1 MGDPEDELARTATAS
16 GSRSDGVQPELGA
29 MLGRYRLER
38 MLGEGGMGVVHA
50 AFDPDLERRVALKVL
65 RSVDQLGD
73 ARQRLLREA
82 RAMARLTHENVVV
95 VHEVGTANDR
105 DYVAMELIDGQTLA
119 EWLAGKP
126 REVSKIID
134 AFCAAGRGLAAA
146 HAAGL
151 VHRDF
156 KPHNVLRRRDG
167 RIVVTDFGLARGVDA
182 PPMPAA
188 AAAVAF
194 DVTLRPGAVGSA
206 AGSQPSGLS
215 GLTQTGAL
223 MGTPAYMAPEQ
234 WTGGTVG
241 PPADQ
246 FAFCVALWEALTGER
261 PFKGDT
267 VEALK
272 TEVKRGPETLDQSKL
287 PRRLRRTL
295 VRGLDPDPAKRWP
308 SMDALLAKMVRV
320 DRRAG
325 IAFMLS
331 GGALV
336 AGAVAMILLHNR
348 TPACDPPAREP
359 TDVWSKAFAV
369 GVPPGRSELFNSQV
383 SHWAVA
389 RATACTADPIAR
401 PAQLHCLDQVLA
413 RMDVIRK
420 GYAGV
425 DKPTEE
431 DLSDNFVDPSVCLTP
446 APPRLTLPDSADV
459 VAAFNLIARSDADP
473 KHPPL
478 AEAKTFAA
486 RPGLDACSRALALVA
501 VENDEEE
508 FPAKRTA
515 ISDALAASEQ
525 CEDERLHAEL
535 LIANVPYQFELPQV
549 GPRGIHAIE
558 RASAAVDKVKEPQLT
573 ARIDLLRGLVA
584 SQQDRWKEAYA
595 LMDDSIQ
602 AHVAV
607 NQPRG
612 AVRAALEAIE
622 LRLQRN
628 RISDENDVRA
638 IVAKWLPVARTLQGP
653 DEDHLAIQ
661 LERDDAMARYWLGDV
676 AGGHAELIRLFKP
689 QPDAKNDHKIEGDVV
704 DQEGKPVAGAT
715 VAAGGVISIDS
726 IGVLPMPSFH
736 RPDGHLRIVTTD
748 DHGHFSMPDGPERGS
763 VVAQLGDRRSVAV
776 VVADQVK
783 LVVRPTRRLAGK
795 VALGGFDYTQ
805 AGIIIEDPNDPTGV
819 QLQRIA
825 MIMPDGTFSA
835 DGVPQTK
842 VSIGVG
848 VTRDGRQGHVNFTP
862 VPAGHEPVTGL
873 KLEASA
879 TTRTLD
885 VLVRSKL
892 TTPIET
898 SQLLMFSGK
907 QHFTTAGQLNA
918 AASNGAALAQQWA
931 EHVTGEH
938 MPKTLV
944 PKYRNGDLIGHF
956 TDVPAGDVTVCAVP
970 LPNDLMDNVAMKK
983 IQAHIN
989 ELGVDC
995 EIADGQADMVIVAT
1009 SPPKNFD

>member
-1 MGDPEDELARTATAS
+1 MGDPEDELARTATAP
-16 GSRSDGVQPELGA
+16 GSRTAAPQPDLGA
-29 MLGRYRLER
+29 TLGRYRLER
-38 MLGEGGMGVVHA
+38 TLGEGGMGVVHA

-126 REVSKIID
+126 REVGQIID

-182 PPMPAA
+182 APMPAA

-194 DVTLRPGAVGSA
+194 DVTLRPTDAA

-215 GLTQTGAL
+215 GITQTGAL

-267 VEALK
+267 VEELK
-272 TEVKRGPETLDQSKL
+272 SVVKRGAESLDQSKL

-295 VRGLDPDPAKRWP
+295 VRGLEPDPAKRWP
-308 SMDALLAKMVRV
+308 SMDVLIGRIARA
-320 DRRAG
+320 DRSVG
-325 IAFMLS
+325 IAFMIA

-336 AGAVAMILLHNR
+336 AGGIAMVLLHDGK
-348 TPACDPPAREP
+348 PACDPPAMEP
-359 TDVWSKAFAV
+359 TAVWSKAFAV
-369 GVPPGRSELFNSQV
+369 GVPPARSELFNSQI
-383 SHWAVA
+383 SHWAVS
-389 RATACTADPIAR
+389 RATACTADPVAR
-401 PAQLHCLDQVLA
+401 PLQLHCLDQVLA

-420 GYAGV
+420 AYAGV
-425 DKPTEE
+425 AKATEE
-431 DLSDNFVDPSVCLTP
+431 DLADQLVDPSVCVTP
-446 APPRLTLPDSADV
+446 TPPRLTLPDTPDV
-459 VAAFNLIARSDADP
+459 VSAFNLIARGDANP
-473 KHPPL
+473 KQRPL
-478 AEAKTFAA
+478 AEAKAFAA

-501 VENDEEE
+501 VENDEEDYQ
-508 FPAKRTA
+508 AKRSA
-515 ISDALAASEQ
+515 LSDALASSEQ

-535 LIANVPYQFELPQV
+535 LISNVPYQFELPMV

-558 RASAAVDKVKEPQLT
+558 RASAAVEKVKEPHLS
-573 ARIDLLRGLVA
+573 ARVDILRALVA

-595 LMDDSIQ
+595 LIDDAIQ
-602 AHVAV
+602 VYTNA
-607 NQPRG
+607 NLPRA
-612 AVRAALEAIE
+612 AVRSALEAIE
-622 LRLQRN
+622 LRLNRN
-628 RISDENDVRA
+628 TISDENEVRA
-638 IVAKWLPVARTLQGP
+638 IAAKWLPVARSLQGP
-653 DEDHLAIQ
+653 DDEHLALQ
-661 LERDDAMARYWLGDV
+661 LERADALARYWLGDV
-676 AGGHAELIRLFKP
+676 AGGHAEMVRLWKP
-689 QPDAKNDHKIEGDVV
+689 TPDAKHDHEIEGEVV

-715 VAAGGVISIDS
+715 VAAGGLVYIDS
-726 IGVLPMPSFH
+726 IGILPMPTFH

-748 DHGHFSMPDGPERGS
+748 DHGHFSIPDGPERGV
-763 VVAQLGDRRSVAV
+763 VVAQVGDRRSVGVLA
-776 VVADQVK
+776 AERVK
-783 LVVRPTRRLAGK
+783 LVVMPTRRVAGK
-795 VALGGFDYTQ
+795 VVLSGFDYTQ
-805 AGIIIEDPNDPTGV
+805 TAIVIEDPNDATGV
-819 QLQRIA
+819 QLQRLA
-825 MIMPDGTFSA
+825 MIMPDGSFSA

-842 VSIGVG
+842 VSLGVA
-848 VTRDGRQGHVNFTP
+848 TSRDGRHGSINFSP

-873 KLEASA
+873 KLDAAA

-918 AASNGAALAQQWA
+918 AAANGAALSQQWA
-931 EHVTGEH
+931 EHVSGEH
-938 MPKTLV
+938 MPKPLV

-970 LPNDLMDNVAMKK
+970 LPNDLMDDAAMRK
-983 IQAHIN
+983 IQAHIS

-995 EIADGQADMVIVAT
+995 EIVDGQADMVLVVS